1 MKLPALVLAL
11 LTATGAFAA
20 PQLPVEK
27 AVSIASKH
35 LKERGNS
42 GGAYITSIKL
52 EPDTVQRSSFRWN
65 VTWNEPIA
73 LDELKKEVG
82 VVIAMDGSLVSLVKG
97 PPNRDPMTGKYDPN
111 GPTGL
116 QNPRTRTDRPSILDL
131 KR

>member
-1 MKLPALVLAL
+1 MKRALFAFAL
-11 LTATGAFAA
+11 LTAASAFAE
-20 PQLPVEK
+20 PLLPVEK

-35 LKERGNS
+35 LKERGNT
-42 GGAYITSIKL
+42 GGTYITSVKL
-52 EPDTVQRSSFRWN
+52 EPDTAQRSSFRWS
-65 VTWNEPIA
+65 VTWNEPIT

-97 PPNRDPMTGKYDPN
+97 APNKNPVTGKFDPN

>member
-1 MKLPALVLAL
+1 MKFPIFAIAL
-11 LTATGAFAA
+11 LFAASAFAESL
-20 PQLPVEK
+20 LPVEK

-35 LKERGNS
+35 LKTRGNAS
-42 GGAYITSIKL
+42 AYITSVKL
-52 EPDTVQRSSFRWN
+52 EPDNLQRSSFRWN
-65 VTWNEPIA
+65 VTWNEPIT

-97 PPNRDPMTGKYDPN
+97 TPNKDPMTGKYDPN

>member
-1 MKLPALVLAL
+1 MRFAVFAVASLLA
-11 LTATGAFAA
+11 ATVFAA

-27 AVSIASKH
+27 AVALANQH
-35 LKERGNS
+35 LKERGAT
-42 GGAYITSIKL
+42 GATYITSVRL
-52 EPDTVQRSSFRWN
+52 ENGPRWAF
-65 VTWNEPIA
+65 TWSEPIA
-73 LDELKKEVG
+73 IDESKKETG

-97 PPNRDPMTGKYDPN
+97 PPNKDPVTGKFDPN